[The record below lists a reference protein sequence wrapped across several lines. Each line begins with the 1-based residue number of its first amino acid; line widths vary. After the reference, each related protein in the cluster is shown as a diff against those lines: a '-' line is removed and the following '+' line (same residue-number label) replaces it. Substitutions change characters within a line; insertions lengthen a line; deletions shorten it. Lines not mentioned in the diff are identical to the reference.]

1 MFHPLHAL
9 QDLNPPHPRWVRMFF
24 LSLSAVVFL
33 HGSGF
38 GWIYPE
44 HRDIMA
50 RAIHRLDP
58 HRQTLLCSLWVEAR
72 RGHELRLSISPVDSP
87 ALGGP
92 VTIDLASWP
101 AIAGDH
107 STSAADMIHNALDTD
122 WILEVAAVAKR
133 LDARLS
139 RAGLERHARTNALR
153 DADLTLLRV
162 DPQYA
167 TRAGAN
173 NVHFLLARP
182 DPGIS
187 ADVYVDTCLSPGCE
201 LNALGTYAWYHVS
214 ALQKADRHARGDLP
228 DSLKGRLALAALAD
242 EAFAIHFLQDVF
254 AAGHVAGTRGDA
266 SLRKGTHDYYN
277 EYGLEVKTWD
287 RRSMVIKGDAWMRP
301 QDAGWTA
308 SAVQASL
315 EQFLAAA
322 EGRDPFLAPGT
333 QGLQLIGPD
342 TLNVATLEAMPPSR
356 FPGGVGALLEQII
369 RTTPVPG
376 LSEGDGE
383 LPRFRSEIGPFIG
396 IVPALRGGL
405 CSGGF
410 EESQTTGG
418 AIGGL
423 EVAVRAG
430 LGLDGVMNESGDGLV
445 FLDLGFRLD
454 AASSISLGR
463 SPGLQ
468 EFGSILAAI
477 PARPAFTSR
486 IRVPFWLVPLDLL
499 LAAPFLATMSPES
512 FTRMAAVAGNGGL
525 IPWQA
530 GIATSVGRFQF
541 VLGREIAVAFYGYIK
556 GEDRF
561 LFPYGGAAEELL
573 ALVSLRS
580 VQLEF
585 PVVEYMPFRT
595 FATNQSSSLVLQ
607 MFGAVDIPTKTTVVY
622 SPGGGEVA
630 TKSVWQIG
638 LRAAFRW
645 RNYW

>member
-1 MFHPLHAL
+1 
-9 QDLNPPHPRWVRMFF
+9 
-24 LSLSAVVFL
+24 
-33 HGSGF
+33 
-38 GWIYPE
+38 
-44 HRDIMA
+44 MA
-50 RAIHRLDP
+50 RAIHQLDSR
-58 HRQTLLCSLWVEAR
+58 RQSQLGGLWVEAR
-72 RGHELRLSISPVDSP
+72 RAHEPRLSLSPVDSP
-87 ALGGP
+87 SLGAP
-92 VTIDLASWP
+92 STIDLASWP

-107 STSAADMIHNALDTD
+107 STSAADLLHNVLKTD
-122 WILEVAAVAKR
+122 WILEVAAVAKQ

-139 RAGLERHARTNALR
+139 RAGLERHSRTNALR
-153 DADLTLLRV
+153 DADLSLLRV

-187 ADVYVDTCLSPGCE
+187 AERYVDTCLHQGCE

-214 ALQKADRHARGDLP
+214 ALQKADRYARGGLP
-228 DSLKGRLALAALAD
+228 DSVIGQLALAALAD
-242 EAFAIHFLQDVF
+242 EAFAIHFLQDAF

-277 EYGLEVKTWD
+277 EYGLEIKTWD
-287 RRSMVIKGDAWMRP
+287 GRSMVIKGDAWMRP

-315 EQFLAAA
+315 EQFLLAA
-322 EGRDPFLAPGT
+322 EGKEAYVSSGIQAHST
-333 QGLQLIGPD
+333 IEPD
-342 TLNVATLEAMPPSR
+342 TLNVAALDMMPPSR
-356 FPGGVGALLEQII
+356 FPRRVGALLDQII

-376 LSEGDGE
+376 LSEGEGE

-396 IVPALRGGL
+396 VVPALRGGV

-410 EESQTTGG
+410 EGSQTTVG

-454 AASSISLGR
+454 AASSTPLGR
-463 SPGLQ
+463 SPDLQ

-486 IRVPFWLVPLDLL
+486 IRVPFWLVPFDLL
-499 LAAPFLATMSPES
+499 VAAPFLATMSPET
-512 FTRMAAVAGNGGL
+512 FTQMAAVAGNGGL

-541 VLGREIAVAFYGYIK
+541 VLGREIGVAFYGYIRE
-556 GEDRF
+556 EDRF
-561 LFPYGGAAEELL
+561 LFPYGDASEELM

-595 FATNQSSSLVLQ
+595 FAANQSSSLVIQL
-607 MFGAVDIPTKTTVVY
+607 FSGVDIPTKTSVVY
-622 SPGGGEVA
+622 SPGGSDIV

-645 RNYW
+645 RHYW

>member
-1 MFHPLHAL
+1 MKRSLRDPFTLRPGRIWLLLFCAGFASPNLAL
-9 QDLNPPHPRWVRMFF
+9 
-24 LSLSAVVFL
+24 
-33 HGSGF
+33 

-50 RAIHRLDP
+50 RAIQRLDAR
-58 HRQTLLCSLWVEAR
+58 RQIQLGNLWVEAR
-72 RGHELRLSISPVDSP
+72 RGHEPRLSPSPVDSP
-87 ALGGP
+87 SVGAP
-92 VTIDLASWP
+92 STIDLASWP

-107 STSAADMIHNALDTD
+107 STSAADMIHNVLESD

-133 LDARLS
+133 LDAALS
-139 RAGLERHARTNALR
+139 WAGLERHSRTNALR

-182 DPGIS
+182 DPEIS
-187 ADVYVDTCLSPGCE
+187 AELYVDTCLHPGCE

-214 ALQKADRHARGDLP
+214 ALQKADRYARGDLP
-228 DSLKGRLALAALAD
+228 DSVKGRLALSALAD

-277 EYGLEVKTWD
+277 EYGLEVRTWD
-287 RRSMVIKGDAWMRP
+287 GRSMVIKGDAWMRP

-308 SAVQASL
+308 VAVQASL
-315 EQFLAAA
+315 EQFLLAA
-322 EGRDPFLAPGT
+322 EGKEAFVASGT
-333 QGLQLIGPD
+333 QARSLTDPD
-342 TLNVATLEAMPPSR
+342 TLNIAALSVMPPSR
-356 FPGGVGALLEQII
+356 FPRGVGALLEQII
-369 RTTPVPG
+369 RTTPIPG
-376 LSEGDGE
+376 LSEGEGE

-396 IVPALRGGL
+396 VVPALRGGL

-410 EESQTTGG
+410 ESSQTTNG

-454 AASSISLGR
+454 AASSITLGR
-463 SPGLQ
+463 SPDLQ

-499 LAAPFLATMSPES
+499 VAAPFLATMSPEN

-525 IPWQA
+525 VPWQA

-541 VLGREIAVAFYGYIK
+541 VLGREIGVAFYGYIK
-556 GEDRF
+556 DEDRF
-561 LFPYGGAAEELL
+561 LFPSGDAAEELM

-595 FATNQSSSLVLQ
+595 FATNQSSSLVIQL
-607 MFGAVDIPTKTTVVY
+607 FGAVDIPTKISVIYTPGSDEVV
-622 SPGGGEVA
+622 
-630 TKSVWQIG
+630 TKNVWQIG

-645 RNYW
+645 RHYW